1 MTQELVAQQNNSSS
15 GLYNTLAKVWIT
27 AQKKFK
33 KYWLLLQILQG
44 IHISIDNVM
53 KGHYST
59 DSKDLKIKLLCHM
72 HVDSNLAR
80 DIV

>member
-1 MTQELVAQQNNSSS
+1 MRQELVAQQNYSSS
-15 GLYNTLAKVWIT
+15 GVYDILAKVWIT
-27 AQKKFK
+27 VQKKFQ
-33 KYWLLLQILQG
+33 KYWSLLQSLQG
-44 IHISIDNVM
+44 IHISIDSVM
-53 KGHYST
+53 KGHYSA